1 MVCFAQAWWYRKWVW
16 EWVEEERVM
25 ELHDAAKPTIG
36 FHIRGGDV
44 THVDKAQVR
53 LNRRFPQGS
62 FPPQDRQTV
71 LVQHDNKLRP

>member
-1 MVCFAQAWWYRKWVW
+1 
-16 EWVEEERVM
+16 M

-53 LNRRFPQGS
+53 MNRRLPHSSLQ
-62 FPPQDRQTV
+62 
-71 LVQHDNKLRP
+71 L